1 MTKRKNQKQIVET
14 PSDSEG
20 ETPST
25 KTKKTEMTAE
35 EILEPHLQ
43 NPSATLA
50 GKSLEEY
57 VKYNGLLHR
66 FNDKRSIPKY
76 LPIFKFIQSQL
87 EIGIE
92 EIVNDDD
99 NMAENNTELS
109 DLKEDVKSMN
119 KGLSSVQNEL
129 SKISKILTPKVSTQ
143 LPIKPNSYAQAVT
156 STPIPKENFNQN
168 NQLKTIIIKATSNPD
183 IVTPTIIDVKVKKII
198 NESKTAAKIVNMK
211 TTKASVI
218 INSAE
223 NDNEKIETLIKKINE
238 HSINNNSFKAYTPK
252 KKDPT
257 IVIKGVYMDNNITN
271 IISQIQNNNS
281 ELENITDLENKI
293 KFLFQMKKR
302 NPKFMDLVFRVSPEI
317 FQIINQKCSIISTLI
332 FNTAK

>member
-1 MTKRKNQKQIVET
+1 MTMITWLKI
-14 PSDSEG
+14 
-20 ETPST
+20 
-25 KTKKTEMTAE
+25 
-35 EILEPHLQ
+35 IL
-43 NPSATLA
+43 
-50 GKSLEEY
+50 K
-57 VKYNGLLHR
+57 
-66 FNDKRSIPKY
+66 
-76 LPIFKFIQSQL
+76 
-87 EIGIE
+87 
-92 EIVNDDD
+92 
-99 NMAENNTELS
+99 LS

-183 IVTPTIIDVKVKKII
+183 IITPTIIDVKVKKII

-257 IVIKGVYMDNNITN
+257 IVIKGSTW
-271 IISQIQNNNS
+271 IIILQI
-281 ELENITDLENKI
+281 
-293 KFLFQMKKR
+293 
-302 NPKFMDLVFRVSPEI
+302 
-317 FQIINQKCSIISTLI
+317 
-332 FNTAK
+332 